1 MELRDFCYAHFSPI
15 GQRLSRVFHGIEND
29 LDAAYMR
36 VHPEV
41 YFSMI
46 SFAALL
52 SVAIPTTLTILALV
66 GLWPEIPAIPF
77 NGLILIP
84 ISALI
89 PLIVILM
96 GIVIPKTAASNR
108 VAGLKTEIPYA
119 SMYISV
125 MTSGGLSPFE
135 SLLRLRH
142 TELLPNMQKE
152 VARVESIVTSTGV
165 DPVTAMEQAAR
176 VVNLNEYKE
185 LLLGYASMVRTGGD
199 TLHYLFNQ
207 TNNMFKNVSARIR
220 TLGETMAILMEA
232 YTIVGVLGVLGLFL
246 MFVIGMALPA
256 AGLSISVE
264 QFILFAYVILPVI
277 SIVFIYLSDAAQISY
292 PLSSWKPYLVF
303 AAFLPLGGFMATQLV
318 LPFYDDR
325 FLFLLPAKNLILSLR
340 TLLNLSEGT
349 ESAIGMAITLAIVA
363 LPGVVGEYYYTH
375 KEGSLHHG
383 ITLFLRDLVESRKSG
398 LSPERCIEDLSS
410 RDYKAFS
417 KHLQTMSL
425 RLSWGFPIRQI
436 YQEFRAKVQDWLS
449 LISIYLL
456 IDTIEVGGGSE
467 ESLETLAE
475 FAKTTE
481 QLDSEKRATLMPLGL
496 VPYIGA
502 GLLTGTTVMF
512 LNFLTGMSFLGISIP
527 YIDLFN
533 ILLPPL
539 LIHSFILGI
548 VAGKIMKGRASAGF
562 KHSIIMVLVA
572 VAGIWLMSNMSF
584 DFGIGGS

>member
-1 MELRDFCYAHFSPI
+1 MELRDFCYSNFARM
-15 GQRLSRVFHGIEND
+15 GQGLSRVFHGTEND

-41 YFSMI
+41 YFSMVSFI
-46 SFAALL
+46 SLL
-52 SVAIPTTLTILALV
+52 SVTIPVTMIIFALV
-66 GLWPEIPAIPF
+66 GLWPQIPSIPF

-96 GIVIPKTAASNR
+96 GIIIPKVKASNR
-108 VAGLKTEIPYA
+108 VTGLKTEIPYA

-142 TELLPNMQKE
+142 ADLLPNMQKE
-152 VARVESIVTSTGV
+152 VSRIESIVTSTGV
-165 DPVTAMEQAAR
+165 DPVTAMETAAK

-199 TLHYLFNQ
+199 TVHYLFNQ
-207 TNNMFKNVSARIR
+207 TNNMFKNVSTRIK
-220 TLGETMAILMEA
+220 TLGENMGVLMEA

-264 QFILFAYVILPVI
+264 QFVLFSYIILPVI
-277 SIVFIYLSDAAQISY
+277 SLVFLYISDLAQINY
-292 PLSSWKPYLVF
+292 PLSSWKPYLIF
-303 AAFLPLGGFMATQLV
+303 AAFLPIGGFMATQLV
-318 LPFYDDR
+318 LPFYDER
-325 FLFLLPAKNLILSLR
+325 FLFIVPLKDLVIWLR
-340 TLLNLSEGT
+340 ILLNLSEGA
-349 ESAIGMAITLAIVA
+349 ESAIGMAITLAIIA
-363 LPGVVGEYYYTH
+363 IPGVVGEYYHTH
-375 KEGSLHHG
+375 TEGSLHHG
-383 ITLFLRDLVESRKSG
+383 ITLFLRDLVETRKSG
-398 LSPERCIEDLSS
+398 LSPERSIEELSS
-410 RDYKAFS
+410 RDYKGFS
-417 KHLQTMSL
+417 KHLQTISL

-436 YQEFRAKVQDWLS
+436 YAEFRTKVQDWLS

-456 IDTIEVGGGSE
+456 IDTIEVGGGTE
-467 ESLETLAE
+467 QSLETLAD
-475 FAKTTE
+475 FAQTSE
-481 QLDSEKRATLMPLGL
+481 QLDNEKRATLMPLGL

-512 LNFLTGMSFLGISIP
+512 LNFLTGMSFMGISVP
-527 YIDLFN
+527 YVDLFN

-539 LIHSFILGI
+539 LLHSFILGI
-548 VAGKIMKGRASAGF
+548 VAGKIMRGRTSAGF
-562 KHSIIMVLVA
+562 KHSLVMVLVA
-572 VAGIWLMSNMSF
+572 LGGIWVMSNMSF
-584 DFGIGGS
+584 SMGFGG

>member
-1 MELRDFCYAHFSPI
+1 MELRDFCYAHFSRM
-15 GQRLSRVFHGIEND
+15 GQRLSRVFHGLEND

-36 VHPEV
+36 VHPDV

-52 SVAIPTTLTILALV
+52 SLTIPTTLIILALV
-66 GLWPEIPAIPF
+66 GLWPQIPSIPF

-89 PLIVILM
+89 PLIVVLIS
-96 GIVIPKTAASNR
+96 IVIPKSAASNR

-125 MTSGGLSPFE
+125 MTSGGISPFE

-142 TELLPNMQKE
+142 TDLLPNMQKE
-152 VARVESIVTSTGV
+152 IARVESIVTSTGV

-176 VVNLNEYKE
+176 VVKLDEYKE

-207 TNNMFKNVSARIR
+207 TSNMFKNVSARIR
-220 TLGETMAILMEA
+220 TLGENMGVLMEA

-246 MFVIGMALPA
+246 IFVIGMALPA
-256 AGLSISVE
+256 AGLTISTE
-264 QFILFAYVILPVI
+264 QFILFSYVILPII
-277 SIVFIYLSDAAQISY
+277 SLIFLYLSDMAQISY

-303 AAFLPLGGFMATQLV
+303 VAFLPLGCFMATQLV
-318 LPFYDDR
+318 LPFYDER
-325 FLFLLPAKNLILSLR
+325 FLFLLPAKDLVISIR
-340 TLLNLSEGT
+340 TLLNLSDGT
-349 ESAIGMAITLAIVA
+349 ESAIGMAITLTIIA
-363 LPGVVGEYYYTH
+363 LPGLVGEFYYAR

-383 ITLFLRDLVESRKSG
+383 ITLFLRDLVETRKSG
-398 LSPERCIEDLSS
+398 LGPERCIEDLSS
-410 RDYKAFS
+410 RDYQAFS

-436 YQEFRAKVQDWLS
+436 YEEFRAKVRDWLS

-467 ESLETLAE
+467 ESLETLAD

-481 QLDSEKRATLMPLGL
+481 QLENEKRAMLMPLGL

-512 LNFLTGMSFLGISIP
+512 LNFLTGMSFMGVTIP
-527 YIDLFN
+527 YVDLFN

-539 LIHSFILGI
+539 LLHSFILGI
-548 VAGKIMKGRASAGF
+548 VAGKIMTGRASAGF
-562 KHSIIMVLVA
+562 KHSIVMVLVG
-572 VAGIWLMSNMSF
+572 VAGIWVMSNMTFSM
-584 DFGIGGS
+584 GIGG

>member
-1 MELRDFCYAHFSPI
+1 MELRDFCYAHFSWM
-15 GQRLSRVFHGIEND
+15 GQRLSRVFHGIESD

-41 YFSMI
+41 WFSMI

-52 SVAIPTTLTILALV
+52 SVTIPLTLIILALV
-66 GLWPEIPAIPF
+66 GLWPELPSIPF

-89 PLIVILM
+89 PLIIIVI

-125 MTSGGLSPFE
+125 MTSGGLSPFA

-142 TELLPNMQKE
+142 ADLLPNMQKE

-199 TLHYLFNQ
+199 TLHYLFSQ
-207 TNNMFKNVSARIR
+207 TNNMFKSVSSRIK
-220 TLGETMAILMEA
+220 TLGENMGVLMEA

-264 QFILFAYVILPVI
+264 QFVLFSYIVLPVI
-277 SIVFIYLSDAAQISY
+277 SLAFLYISDMAQINY
-292 PLSSWKPYLVF
+292 PLSSWKPYLIF

-318 LPFYDDR
+318 LPFYDSR
-325 FLFLLPAKNLILSLR
+325 FLFLVPLKDLVISLR
-340 TLLNLSEGT
+340 ILLNLSEGA
-349 ESAIGMAITLAIVA
+349 ESAVGMAITLAIIA
-363 LPGVVGEYYYTH
+363 IPGVVGEYHYTH

-383 ITLFLRDLVESRKSG
+383 ITLFLRDLVETRKSG
-398 LSPERCIEDLSS
+398 LSPERCIEELSS

-436 YQEFRAKVQDWLS
+436 YAEFRAKVQDWLS
-449 LISIYLL
+449 LISVYLL

-467 ESLETLAE
+467 ESLETLAD

-481 QLDSEKRATLMPLGL
+481 QLENEKRATLMPLGL
-496 VPYIGA
+496 VPYIGSA
-502 GLLTGTTVMF
+502 LLTGTTVMF
-512 LNFLTGMSFLGISIP
+512 LNFLTGMSFMGVSIP
-527 YIDLFN
+527 YVDLFN
-533 ILLPPL
+533 VLLPPL
-539 LIHSFILGI
+539 LLHSFILGI
-548 VAGKIMKGRASAGF
+548 VAGKIMKGRVSAGF
-562 KHSIIMVLVA
+562 KHSLVMVLVGLG
-572 VAGIWLMSNMSF
+572 GIWLMSNMSL
-584 DFGIGGS
+584 DLGFGG

>member
-1 MELRDFCYAHFSPI
+1 MELRDFCYSNFARM
-15 GQRLSRVFHGIEND
+15 GQGLSRVFHGTEND

-41 YFSMI
+41 YFSMV
-46 SFAALL
+46 SFVSLL
-52 SVAIPTTLTILALV
+52 SVTIPVTMIIFALV
-66 GLWPEIPAIPF
+66 GLWPQMPSIPF

-96 GIVIPKTAASNR
+96 GIIIPKVKASNR
-108 VAGLKTEIPYA
+108 VTGLKTEIPYA

-142 TELLPNMQKE
+142 ADLLPNMQKE
-152 VARVESIVTSTGV
+152 VSRIESIVTSTGV
-165 DPVTAMEQAAR
+165 DPVTAMETAAK

-199 TLHYLFNQ
+199 TVHYLFNQ
-207 TNNMFKNVSARIR
+207 TNNMFKNVSTRIK
-220 TLGETMAILMEA
+220 TLGENMGVLMEA

-264 QFILFAYVILPVI
+264 QFVLFSYIILPVI
-277 SIVFIYLSDAAQISY
+277 SLVFLYISDLAQINY
-292 PLSSWKPYLVF
+292 PLSSWKPYLIF
-303 AAFLPLGGFMATQLV
+303 AAFLPIGGFMATQLV
-318 LPFYDDR
+318 LPFYDER
-325 FLFLLPAKNLILSLR
+325 FLFIVPLKDLVIWLR
-340 TLLNLSEGT
+340 ILLNLSEGA
-349 ESAIGMAITLAIVA
+349 ESAIGMAITLAIIA
-363 LPGVVGEYYYTH
+363 IPGVVGEYYHTH
-375 KEGSLHHG
+375 TEGSLHHG
-383 ITLFLRDLVESRKSG
+383 ITLFLRDLVETRKSG
-398 LSPERCIEDLSS
+398 LSPERSIEELSS
-410 RDYKAFS
+410 RDYKGFS
-417 KHLQTMSL
+417 KHLQTISL

-436 YQEFRAKVQDWLS
+436 YAEFRTKVQDWLS

-456 IDTIEVGGGSE
+456 IDTIAVGGGTE
-467 ESLETLAE
+467 QSLETLAA
-475 FAKTTE
+475 FAQTSE
-481 QLDSEKRATLMPLGL
+481 QLDNEKRATLMPLGL

-512 LNFLTGMSFLGISIP
+512 LNFLTGMSFMGISVP
-527 YIDLFN
+527 YVDLFN

-539 LIHSFILGI
+539 LLHSFILGI
-548 VAGKIMKGRASAGF
+548 VAGKIMRGRTSAGF
-562 KHSIIMVLVA
+562 KHSLVMVLVA
-572 VAGIWLMSNMSF
+572 LGGIWVMSNMSF
-584 DFGIGGS
+584 SMGFGG